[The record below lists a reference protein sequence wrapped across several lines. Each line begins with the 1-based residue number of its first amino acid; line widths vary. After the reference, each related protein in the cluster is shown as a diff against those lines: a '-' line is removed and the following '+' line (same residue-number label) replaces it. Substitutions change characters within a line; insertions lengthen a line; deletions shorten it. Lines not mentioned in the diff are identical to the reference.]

1 MSTSTRSAIVR
12 HGGDRDPVL
21 YHPVMVTAAPS
32 DRCANLHKPTSRR
45 ARAPRETAE
54 PEESG
59 VGGGRVTAP
68 SVT

>member
-1 MSTSTRSAIVR
+1 MVR
-12 HGGDRDPVL
+12 HGGDRNPVL

-45 ARAPRETAE
+45 ARAPRETEAGP

-68 SVT
+68 SVALEFS